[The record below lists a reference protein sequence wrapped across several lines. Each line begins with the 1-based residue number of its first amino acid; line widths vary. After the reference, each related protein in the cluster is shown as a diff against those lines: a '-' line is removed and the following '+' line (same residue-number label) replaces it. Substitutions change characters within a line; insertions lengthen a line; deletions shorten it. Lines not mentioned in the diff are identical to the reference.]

1 MTNHSDFLVKLNIS
15 DIKKLAGS
23 FKVLFDTAAYSL
35 NENMLPF
42 EVFEFPSYQ
51 QIIEILAKKIG
62 YNSFNSLKSDERKYF
77 ILDLNRLVP
86 EDFINISKNK
96 IMFYNF
102 NNELFPK
109 IVLECKYT
117 REIQKEVFTN
127 VLNKVINEIKS
138 YFPNNFIN
146 LKYISS
152 LQFDSNLKVFFSGF
166 FWCESYLTSKKGNFE
181 KKPLSLMAVMLT
193 IFSNKNKAVK
203 VVDDFNPFFR
213 FLNFCDKKIVFDIDK
228 IFKIKMNEFERNNLK
243 IFLDILFSNFDYF
256 KKEFFTIEFD
266 FTSYIGNCEFI
277 TLEEKVKNIENEL
290 NFKSNGNKYFTLID
304 IFVLNNFNKI
314 ENKILFFKDA
324 EIKKVIDL
332 NKLITHYIIKTNSIY
347 DFEHELI
354 HEFDTNE
361 GMSKLVQ
368 LAIAQM
374 NLEYYF
380 ISLGS
385 EKELKQWFF
394 VNEENF
400 KEDEVWDFCND
411 YLDMEHWESNVELKK
426 ILLSNE
432 PNYEKYI
439 NIIRES
445 YK

>member
-1 MTNHSDFLVKLNIS
+1 MTNYSNFILKLDIS
-15 DIKKLAGS
+15 EIKSLAGS

-62 YNSFNSLKSDERKYF
+62 YNSFNSLKNDERKYF
-77 ILDLNRLVP
+77 VLDLDKLVP

-96 IMFYNF
+96 IMFYSF
-102 NNELFPK
+102 RNELFPK

-117 REIQKEVFTN
+117 REIQREIFKN
-127 VLNKVINEIKS
+127 VLIKVINEIKS

-152 LQFDSNLKVFFSGF
+152 LQFESDLKLFFSGF
-166 FWCESYLTSKKGNFE
+166 FWCENYLTSKKDNFE

-203 VVDDFNPFFR
+203 VLNNFNPIFR
-213 FLNFCDKKIVFDIDK
+213 LLYVCEKVITFDIDK
-228 IFKIKMNEFERNNLK
+228 IFKIKLNEFEKNNLK
-243 IFLDILFSNFDYF
+243 IFLDTLFVEFDYF
-256 KKEFFTIEFD
+256 KNEFFKTEFD
-266 FTSYIGNCEFI
+266 LTSYIGNCEFI

-290 NFKSNGNKYFTLID
+290 NFKNDESKYFALID
-304 IFVLNNFNKI
+304 FFVLNNFSEIK
-314 ENKILFFKDA
+314 EKVLFFNDVEVG
-324 EIKKVIDL
+324 EIIDL
-332 NKLITHYIIKTNSIY
+332 NKLIMHYIIKTNSIY
-347 DFEHELI
+347 DFENELI
-354 HEFDTNE
+354 PEFDTDE
-361 GMSKLVQ
+361 GMRKLVQ

-385 EKELKQWFF
+385 EKKLKQWFS

-400 KEDEVWDFCND
+400 KENEVWDFCND
-411 YLDMEHWESNVELKK
+411 YLDIEHWEGNIELKK
-426 ILLSNE
+426 ILLSTE

-439 NIIRES
+439 TIIRES